1 MNNLKKI
8 TLAVG
13 VFLLFAVSTALKAEG
28 NKEQPN
34 LAVEPNNEQIRIRLA
49 STTST
54 DNTGLFRAVLPLF
67 ELKTGIG
74 VDVVAVGT
82 GAAITLGMNG
92 DVDIILV
99 HARSREDQ
107 FTDGGYGVNRRDVM
121 HNDFVI
127 LGPAADSAGIRGID
141 SASEAFAAIA
151 DTEEVFVS
159 RGDDSGTHVRERQ
172 LWDSADLNPTG
183 QWYREAGQGM
193 GAVLI
198 IANDMNGYTL
208 SDRGTYIAMQDNID
222 LEVLVEGDANL
233 YNPYGIIPVNPSMHP
248 HVQYEA
254 AMLLTAFFTSIEG
267 QKAIQK
273 FTVSG
278 QHLFYPDAIDIS
290 LLN

>member
-1 MNNLKKI
+1 MNTLKRI
-8 TLAVG
+8 TLIAG
-13 VFLLFAVSTALKAEG
+13 ILLFAVSASLIAEG
-28 NKEQPN
+28 NAEQSNP
-34 LAVEPNNEQIRIRLA
+34 AVESNNVQMRIKLA

-54 DNTGLFRAVLPLF
+54 DNSGLFSAVLPLF
-67 ELKTGIG
+67 EQKTGIG
-74 VDVVAVGT
+74 VDVIAVGT

-107 FTDGGYGVNRRDVM
+107 FTADGYGVNRRDVM

-127 LGPAADSAGIRGID
+127 LGPSEDPAGIRGMD
-141 SASEAFAAIA
+141 NASEAFAAIA

-172 LWDSADLNPTG
+172 LWNAAAVNPG
-183 QWYREAGQGM
+183 GSWYREAGQGM
-193 GAVLI
+193 GAVLT
-198 IANDMNGYTL
+198 IANDMNGYTIA
-208 SDRGTYIAMQDNID
+208 DRGTYIAMQDNID
-222 LEVLVEGDANL
+222 LEILVEGDNNL
-233 YNPYGIIPVNPSMHP
+233 FNPYGIIPVNPSMHP

-267 QKAIQK
+267 QKAIQN

-278 QHLFYPDAIDIS
+278 QQLFYPDAIDIS
-290 LLN
+290 LLD